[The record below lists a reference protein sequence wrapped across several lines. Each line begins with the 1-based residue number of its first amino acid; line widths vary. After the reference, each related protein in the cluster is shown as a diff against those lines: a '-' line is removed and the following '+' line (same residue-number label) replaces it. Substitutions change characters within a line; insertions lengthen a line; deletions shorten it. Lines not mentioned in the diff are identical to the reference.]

1 LYARSRKAAHFIARQ
16 QLLSIAVL
24 FIAKK
29 SAARWSRA
37 KSTPKEEGG
46 GDNGKSTEL
55 LNSKALKLN
64 EFYPSPMQRSRN
76 NCALHHMLSKV
87 EKHTAPINKLLYLNK
102 SLLRYKKM
110 HFILHNL
117 QNDLTTPCST

>member
-16 QLLSIAVL
+16 QHLSIAVL
-24 FIAKK
+24 FVAKK

-64 EFYPSPMQRSRN
+64 EFYPPPKQRSSN
-76 NCALHHMLSKV
+76 NCALHHILFQARKY
-87 EKHTAPINKLLYLNK
+87 TLPINKLFNLNK
-102 SLLRYKKM
+102 LLLRFKKTY
-110 HFILHNL
+110 FILHN
-117 QNDLTTPCST
+117 